1 MGVERAGVRTLESQA
16 APEIICH
23 LQSWLSPNQECV
35 MPVAI
40 ETRHI
45 EAILALAEALNFT
58 RAAIQLNLVQSTLS
72 RQIEQVEGIVGFPIC
87 DRNSKQVVFTDAGT
101 ELVNEFRQAIQH
113 IKLGIHRGQITYEG
127 KEHILLVGHSPYIDP
142 RLLSLL
148 FQVHLPQ
155 FPKLKVETT
164 TDVAP
169 ILTQKLLDGVLNMAI
184 ITRPVQTE
192 SLLYTFLSKAPLHAV
207 MPEHHPAASKS
218 TVSLT
223 DFAEDCWI
231 VLQESAHP
239 ALYKTLMDQAKS
251 FGINIRELHHILSPQ
266 EVVYMVTT
274 GLGISFSTQGLTQ
287 FMYTPGII
295 CRPLAHAPLLLDTH
309 TAIRRGDDS
318 KLANAFVRAYHRKYK
333 DIAEEQPTLFPV

>member
-1 MGVERAGVRTLESQA
+1 LEVTGLNCA
-16 APEIICH
+16 A
-23 LQSWLSPNQECV
+23 
-35 MPVAI
+35 
-40 ETRHI
+40 T
-45 EAILALAEALNFT
+45 
-58 RAAIQLNLVQSTLS
+58 
-72 RQIEQVEGIVGFPIC
+72 
-87 DRNSKQVVFTDAGT
+87 
-101 ELVNEFRQAIQH
+101 
-113 IKLGIHRGQITYEG
+113 

-155 FPKLKVETT
+155 FPKLRVETT

-169 ILTQKLLDGVLNMAI
+169 HLTQKLLDGVLNMAI

-223 DFAEDCWI
+223 DFEEDCWI

-239 ALYKTLMDQAKS
+239 ILYQNLMDLTKS
-251 FGINIRELHHILSPQ
+251 LGINIRELHHILSPQ

-287 FMYTPGII
+287 YMYAPGIT
-295 CRPLAHAPLLLDTH
+295 CRPLTHAPLLLDTH

-318 KLANAFVRAYHRKYK
+318 KLVNAFVRAYHRKYK
-333 DIAEEQPTLFPV
+333 NIAEEQPTLFPV

>member
-1 MGVERAGVRTLESQA
+1 
-16 APEIICH
+16 
-23 LQSWLSPNQECV
+23 
-35 MPVAI
+35 
-40 ETRHI
+40 
-45 EAILALAEALNFT
+45 LAEALNFT

-231 VLQESAHP
+231 VLQEGVHP

-287 FMYTPGII
+287 YMYAPGIT
-295 CRPLAHAPLLLDTH
+295 CRPLTHAPLLLDTH
-309 TAIRRGDDS
+309 TTIRRGDDS
-318 KLANAFVRAYHRKYK
+318 KLVNAFVRAYHRKYK
-333 DIAEEQPTLFPV
+333 DIAEEQPMLFPI

>member
-1 MGVERAGVRTLESQA
+1 
-16 APEIICH
+16 
-23 LQSWLSPNQECV
+23 

-87 DRNSKQVVFTDAGT
+87 DRNSKQVVFTEAGT

-113 IKLGIHRGQITYEG
+113 IKLGIHRGQMTYEG

-155 FPKLKVETT
+155 FPRLKVETT

-184 ITRPVQTE
+184 ITHPVQTE
-192 SLLYTFLSKAPLHAV
+192 SLLYAFLSKAPLHAV
-207 MPEHHPAASKS
+207 MPDHHPAASKS

-251 FGINIRELHHILSPQ
+251 FGINIREPHHILSPQ

-295 CRPLAHAPLLLDTH
+295 CRPLTHAPLLLDTH

-333 DIAEEQPTLFPV
+333 DIAEEQPTLFPI